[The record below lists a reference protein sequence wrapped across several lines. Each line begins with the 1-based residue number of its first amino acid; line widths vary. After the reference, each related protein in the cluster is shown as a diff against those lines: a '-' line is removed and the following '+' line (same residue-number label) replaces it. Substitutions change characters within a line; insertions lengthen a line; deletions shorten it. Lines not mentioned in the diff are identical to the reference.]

1 MADQAALY
9 GVLARIEE
17 LGLELLDVRR
27 TPQPTEV
34 MPMTSPADAQGRED
48 IAKYRG
54 NAYTCMCAPVTHAQ
68 PSSPDMRLLE
78 SLPYWS
84 SMELDAD
91 ETAPKAARSH
101 LSHALKEWSLL
112 EFSDAAALIASELI
126 TNSVLEMGEVQWV
139 AERPSVRLWLF
150 GGPAVVAL
158 FIWDAITD
166 PLLPRDAADDDE
178 SGRGLAIVGK
188 LSAEWGFYYP
198 AGPGGK
204 VTWAI
209 IDTP

>member
-1 MADQAALY
+1 
-9 GVLARIEE
+9 
-17 LGLELLDVRR
+17 
-27 TPQPTEV
+27 
-34 MPMTSPADAQGRED
+34 MTRPADAQGWEN
-48 IAKYRG
+48 IAMYWG
-54 NAYTCMCAPVTHAQ
+54 NTHTFMCAPVTRAQ

-78 SLPYWS
+78 SLPYWF

-101 LSHALKEWSLL
+101 LAHALKEWSLP
-112 EFSDAAALIASELI
+112 EFSDAAFLIAAELI
-126 TNSVLEMGEVQWV
+126 TTSVLAMGKVQWA

-158 FIWDAITD
+158 LIWDAIAE
-166 PLLPRDAADDDE
+166 PPLPRDAADDDE
-178 SGRGLAIVGK
+178 SGRGLTIVGK